1 MTSVVV
7 LFAKKVYIV
16 DQKILSWRHFSQH
29 NKIEKVEND
38 PENDMTNVMVLWFLI
53 VIQVNDC
60 NTLVNNTGL
69 ILVKLNVLFVI
80 QLCR

>member
-29 NKIEKVEND
+29 IKIEKVEND
-38 PENDMTNVMVLWFLI
+38 PENNMTNVTVLWFLI

-60 NTLVNNTGL
+60 HTLVNLLSKAKHTFCDT
-69 ILVKLNVLFVI
+69 IMQIIF
-80 QLCR
+80 